1 MGKGN
6 RKKEPGPRRRCPPS
20 PPAARPW
27 PFAFFLIFLSGCAVA
42 NSHVDRALL
51 SDPGQEVRNQGV
63 AENYHVGCPDLLQV
77 TVAGRPGLG
86 TPRPIAPDG
95 RLDLGP
101 LGRVRVEGLS
111 MGDVAR
117 QIAAEAHLPPT
128 AVRVHVIEYRS
139 QKVYLFGE
147 VTGLQ
152 RAVPYQGP
160 ETVLDLL
167 RRTGGIT
174 PGAAA
179 GEVHVVRSHVA
190 EGRAP
195 EVFHVDLKAVVMKHD
210 ERTNLR
216 LQPFDQVYVG
226 ENLPSSWEKCVPPCF
241 RPFYEAAWGLGRA
254 GG

>member
-1 MGKGN
+1 MGKGP
-6 RKKEPGPRRRCPPS
+6 RKKATGPRKRRPPS
-20 PPAARPW
+20 ATTSRFW
-27 PFAFFLIFLSGCAVA
+27 PFAFCLVSLAGCAVA

-51 SDPGQEVRNQGV
+51 SDPGQELRNQGV
-63 AENYHVGCPDLLQV
+63 TENYHFGCPDRLLV
-77 TVAGRPGLG
+77 TVAGRPETGA
-86 TPRPIAPDG
+86 PRAIAPDG

-101 LGRVRVEGLS
+101 LGRVRVEGLTPAEA
-111 MGDVAR
+111 AR
-117 QIAAEAHLPPT
+117 QIALAAGLQPA
-128 AVRVHVIEYRS
+128 AVQVHVVEYRS

-167 RRTGGIT
+167 HRTGGIT
-174 PGAAA
+174 PGAAP
-179 GEVHVVRSHVA
+179 GEVHVVRGHVA

-195 EVFHVDLKAVVMKHD
+195 EVFHVDLKAVVIKHD

-226 ENLPSSWEKCVPPCF
+226 ETLPSSWEKCVPPCF
-241 RPFYEAAWGLGRA
+241 RPFYEAAWGLGR
-254 GG
+254 G